1 MWNNK
6 LFGFNIKVWRLSY
19 YLLYAILDVFIY
31 IYFQSSQKVIIKT
44 IALKGSLE
52 DFFQL

>member
-6 LFGFNIKVWRLSY
+6 LFGFNIMVWRLSY

-31 IYFQSSQKVIIKT
+31 FQSSQKVIIKT
-44 IALKGSLE
+44 IPLRGSLE